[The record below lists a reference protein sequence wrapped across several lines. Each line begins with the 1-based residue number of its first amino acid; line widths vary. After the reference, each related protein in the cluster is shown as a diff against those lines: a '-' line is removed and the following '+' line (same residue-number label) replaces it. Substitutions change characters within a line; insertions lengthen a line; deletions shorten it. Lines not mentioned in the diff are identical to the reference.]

1 MAVGILKG
9 VTLKPYY
16 DKEAAVTR
24 SCCSYSVRI
33 EGSDAEMEA
42 LYQALKPLFGTRV
55 VTSIE
60 PEQGQLT

>member
-16 DKEAAVTR
+16 DKENDITR
-24 SCCSYSVRI
+24 SCCSYSIRI

-55 VTSIE
+55 VTSVE
-60 PEQGQLT
+60 PEQPELR